1 MLCGHYFQPQ
11 MKNIGSIKGYLY
23 KFPSQNCFVF
33 HLIMLFLKGFLVLS
47 DLLKP
52 AFEKNSKKYSFST
65 NLEK

>member
-11 MKNIGSIKGYLY
+11 MKNIGPIKGYFY
-23 KFPSQNCFVF
+23 KFAFQNCFVF
-33 HLIMLFLKGFLVLS
+33 HLIILFLKGFLVLS

-52 AFEKNSKKYSFST
+52 VFEKNSKKYSFST